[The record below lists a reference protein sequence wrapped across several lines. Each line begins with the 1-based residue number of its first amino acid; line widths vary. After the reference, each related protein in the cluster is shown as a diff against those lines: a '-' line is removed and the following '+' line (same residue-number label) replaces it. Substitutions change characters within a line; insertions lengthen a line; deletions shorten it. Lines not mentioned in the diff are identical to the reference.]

1 MNKNRK
7 TKNEKND
14 DTATVRQILLITA
27 IINLLNAVVTFIKS
41 LIT

>member
-7 TKNEKND
+7 IKNEKND
-14 DTATVRQILLITA
+14 DTATVRNILLITA
-27 IINLLNAVVTFIKS
+27 IINLLNAIVNFIKS